1 MCIIHEIGDRVLITD
16 PKTRRETI
24 GRVCDLDEKDGAVQ
38 VLVHGAKVW
47 VRGDLVK
54 GIEV

>member
-1 MCIIHEIGDRVLITD
+1 MTHEIGDRVRVTD

-38 VLVHGAKVW
+38 VLVRGAKVW

-54 GIEV
+54 EIEA

>member
-1 MCIIHEIGDRVLITD
+1 MTHEIGDRVRVTD

-38 VLVHGAKVW
+38 VLVKGARVW
-47 VRGDLVK
+47 VRGDLVAR
-54 GIEV
+54 IEI

>member
-1 MCIIHEIGDRVLITD
+1 MNMHEIGDRVRVTD

-38 VLVHGAKVW
+38 VLVKGARVW
-47 VRGDLVK
+47 VRGDLV
-54 GIEV
+54 GRIEV